1 MSQWGQTAA
10 GNLLNPSLLRVK
22 GPFSIRISHPMD
34 TVAFGP
40 KKGCELWQTEWRQSR
55 GFKGCSPSWLLL
67 SQIGKES
74 TVGSKQGKLKSRQR
88 RQNRHKQK
96 NISILWA
103 SLRKRIEKDRSG
115 GPGIPLNRFSDPPSW
130 DQRIVSFSS
139 LFFFFSIFFCFI
151 LRFLCRQ
158 VLSFKEKNKKF
169 I

>member
-115 GPGIPLNRFSDPPSW
+115 GPGIPLNRFSDPPQLGSE
-130 DQRIVSFSS
+130 DRFIFIS
-139 LFFFFSIFFCFI
+139 FFFLFHFFPFY
-151 LRFLCRQ
+151 FTFP
-158 VLSFKEKNKKF
+158 VSTSS
-169 I
+169 